1 MAKPVVAIVGRPN
14 VGKSTMFNRLVGRS
28 AAIVSRMAGT
38 TRDRNTSETEWGE
51 HLFIL
56 VDTGGLEIFPED
68 DMWRQVR
75 AQIETAIEDA
85 DVIIM
90 MVDVRDGVTP
100 DDVDVA
106 QLLRPVDQPI
116 ILAANKADTA
126 TVGTTVSEF
135 YELGLGDPH
144 PISAYH
150 NIGLDD
156 MMAEVI
162 KHFPDGTEFPEPE
175 ADLRVAIVGRPNVG
189 KSQLLNIIT
198 GENRSIVS
206 DVPGTTRD
214 TVDTLIEVEDKTV
227 LLIDTAGIR
236 RRGKIGTGVEKYSVI
251 RSVRA
256 IDRADVAILL
266 MDASEPAT
274 AQDSHIASY
283 ILDSYKGVVL
293 AVNKWDLAG
302 ELNVNREDVMA
313 VVADK
318 FRFASYAPLRFI
330 SALTGQGVNQLLDTA
345 LAVHRQWTKS
355 LPRYDLRRT
364 VMNAV
369 AEHSP
374 VAQKGRSLR
383 IYNVSQDQAG
393 PPTFTFYVNHSDTL
407 HFSYQ
412 RYLENRLREVY
423 DFHGSPLKM
432 RFRRRGEWCSI
443 T

>member
-90 MVDVRDGVTP
+90 MVDVREGVTP

-214 TVDTLIEVEDKTV
+214 TIDTLIEVEDKTV

-293 AVNKWDLAG
+293 AVNNWDLAV

-345 LAVHRQWTKS
+345 LSVHRQWTKS

-369 AEHSP
+369 AEHPP

-423 DFHGSPLKM
+423 DFRGSPLKM
-432 RFRRRGEWCSI
+432 RFRSRRE
-443 T
+443 

>member
-1 MAKPVVAIVGRPN
+1 
-14 VGKSTMFNRLVGRS
+14 
-28 AAIVSRMAGT
+28 
-38 TRDRNTSETEWGE
+38 
-51 HLFIL
+51 
-56 VDTGGLEIFPED
+56 
-68 DMWRQVR
+68 MWRQVR

-100 DDVDVA
+100 DDIDVA

-116 ILAANKADTA
+116 ILAANKADTE

-135 YELGLGDPH
+135 YELGLGDPL

-162 KHFPDGTEFPEPE
+162 KHFPDGSEFPEPE

-214 TVDTLIEVEDKTV
+214 TIDTLIEVDDTSI

-256 IDRADVAILL
+256 IDRADIAILL

-274 AQDSHIASY
+274 SQDSHIASY

-293 AVNKWDLAG
+293 AINKWDLAKD
-302 ELNVNREDVMA
+302 LNVNREDLMA
-313 VVADK
+313 IVEDK

-345 LAVHRQWTKS
+345 LSVHRQWTKS

-369 AEHSP
+369 AEHPP

-383 IYNVSQDQAG
+383 IYNVSQDEAG

-423 DFHGSPLKM
+423 DFRGSPLKM
-432 RFRRRGEWCSI
+432 RFKSRRE
-443 T
+443 

>member
-56 VDTGGLEIFPED
+56 VDTGGLGIFPGD
-68 DMWRQVR
+68 DMWRPGR

-90 MVDVRDGVTP
+90 MVDVREGVTP

-214 TVDTLIEVEDKTV
+214 TIDTLIEVEDKTV

-345 LAVHRQWTKS
+345 LSVHRQWTKS

-369 AEHSP
+369 AEHPP

-423 DFHGSPLKM
+423 DFRGSPLKM
-432 RFRRRGEWCSI
+432 RFRSRRE
-443 T
+443 

>member
-38 TRDRNTSETEWGE
+38 TRDRNTSETKWGE

-90 MVDVRDGVTP
+90 MVDVREGVTP

-214 TVDTLIEVEDKTV
+214 TIDTLIEVEDKTV

-302 ELNVNREDVMA
+302 ELNVNREDVMV

-345 LAVHRQWTKS
+345 LSVHRQWTKS

-369 AEHSP
+369 AEHPP

-423 DFHGSPLKM
+423 DFRGSPLKM
-432 RFRRRGEWCSI
+432 RFRSRRE
-443 T
+443 

>member
-214 TVDTLIEVEDKTV
+214 TIDTLIEVEDKTV

-313 VVADK
+313 VVGDK

-369 AEHSP
+369 AEHPP

-383 IYNVSQDQAG
+383 INNGSQDQAG

-432 RFRRRGEWCSI
+432 RFRSRRE
-443 T
+443 

>member
-1 MAKPVVAIVGRPN
+1 VAKPVVAIVGRPN

-90 MVDVRDGVTP
+90 MVDVREGVTP

-214 TVDTLIEVEDKTV
+214 TIDTLIEVEDKTV

-345 LAVHRQWTKS
+345 LSVHRQWTKS

-369 AEHSP
+369 AEHPP

-383 IYNVSQDQAG
+383 IYNDSQDQAG

-423 DFHGSPLKM
+423 DFRGSPLKM
-432 RFRRRGEWCSI
+432 RFRSRRE
-443 T
+443 

>member
-90 MVDVRDGVTP
+90 MVDVREGVTP

-214 TVDTLIEVEDKTV
+214 TIDTLIEVEDKTV

-369 AEHSP
+369 AEHPP

-423 DFHGSPLKM
+423 DFRGSPLKM
-432 RFRRRGEWCSI
+432 QFRSRRE
-443 T
+443 

>member
-214 TVDTLIEVEDKTV
+214 TIDTLIEVEDKTV

-369 AEHSP
+369 AEHPP

-423 DFHGSPLKM
+423 DFYGSPLKM
-432 RFRRRGEWCSI
+432 RFRSRRE
-443 T
+443 

>member
-1 MAKPVVAIVGRPN
+1 
-14 VGKSTMFNRLVGRS
+14 
-28 AAIVSRMAGT
+28 MAGT

-90 MVDVRDGVTP
+90 MVDVRNGVTP
-100 DDVDVA
+100 DDIDVA

-116 ILAANKADTA
+116 ILAANKADTE

-135 YELGLGDPH
+135 YELGLGDPL

-162 KHFPDGTEFPEPE
+162 KHFPDGSEFPEPE

-214 TVDTLIEVEDKTV
+214 TIDTLIEVGDTSI

-256 IDRADVAILL
+256 IDRADIAILL

-274 AQDSHIASY
+274 SQDSHIASY

-293 AVNKWDLAG
+293 AINKWDLAKD
-302 ELNVNREDVMA
+302 LNVNREDIMA
-313 VVADK
+313 VVEDK

-345 LAVHRQWTKS
+345 LSVHRQWTKS

-369 AEHSP
+369 AEHPP

-383 IYNVSQDQAG
+383 IYNVSQDEAG

-423 DFHGSPLKM
+423 DFRGSPLKM
-432 RFRRRGEWCSI
+432 RFKSRRE
-443 T
+443 

>member
-106 QLLRPVDQPI
+106 QLLRPVVQPI

-214 TVDTLIEVEDKTV
+214 TIDTLIEVEDKTV

-369 AEHSP
+369 AEHPP

-423 DFHGSPLKM
+423 DFRGSPLKM
-432 RFRRRGEWCSI
+432 RFRSRRE
-443 T
+443 

>member
-106 QLLRPVDQPI
+106 QLLRPVVQPI

-214 TVDTLIEVEDKTV
+214 TIDTLIEVEDKTV

-302 ELNVNREDVMA
+302 ELNVNREDVM
-313 VVADK
+313 VVIADK

-345 LAVHRQWTKS
+345 LSVHRQWTKS

-369 AEHSP
+369 AEHPP

-423 DFHGSPLKM
+423 DFRGSPLKM
-432 RFRRRGEWCSI
+432 RFRSRRE
-443 T
+443 

>member
-1 MAKPVVAIVGRPN
+1 VAKPVVAIVGRPN

-116 ILAANKADTA
+116 ILAAIKADTA

-214 TVDTLIEVEDKTV
+214 TIDTLIEVEDKTV

-313 VVADK
+313 VVGDK

-369 AEHSP
+369 AEHPP

-432 RFRRRGEWCSI
+432 RFRSRRE
-443 T
+443 

>member
-90 MVDVRDGVTP
+90 MVDVREGVTP

-175 ADLRVAIVGRPNVG
+175 AGLRVAIVGRPNVG

-214 TVDTLIEVEDKTV
+214 TIDTLIEVEDKTV

-345 LAVHRQWTKS
+345 LSVHRQWTKS

-369 AEHSP
+369 AEHPP

-423 DFHGSPLKM
+423 DFRGSPLKM
-432 RFRRRGEWCSI
+432 RFRSRRE
-443 T
+443 

>member
-90 MVDVRDGVTP
+90 MVDVREGVTP

-214 TVDTLIEVEDKTV
+214 TIDTLIEVEDKTV

-302 ELNVNREDVMA
+302 ELNVNREDVMV

-345 LAVHRQWTKS
+345 LSVHRQWTKS

-369 AEHSP
+369 AEHPP

-423 DFHGSPLKM
+423 DFRGSPLKM
-432 RFRRRGEWCSI
+432 RFRSRRE
-443 T
+443 

>member
-90 MVDVRDGVTP
+90 MVDVREGVTP

-214 TVDTLIEVEDKTV
+214 TIDTLIEVEDKTV

-345 LAVHRQWTKS
+345 LSVHRQWTKS

-369 AEHSP
+369 AEHPP

-423 DFHGSPLKM
+423 DFRGSPLKM
-432 RFRRRGEWCSI
+432 RFRSRRE
-443 T
+443 

>member
-1 MAKPVVAIVGRPN
+1 
-14 VGKSTMFNRLVGRS
+14 MFNRLVGRS

-100 DDVDVA
+100 DDIDVA

-116 ILAANKADTA
+116 ILAANKADTE

-135 YELGLGDPH
+135 YELGLGDPL

-162 KHFPDGTEFPEPE
+162 KHFPDGSEFPEPE

-214 TVDTLIEVEDKTV
+214 TIDTLIEVDDTSI

-256 IDRADVAILL
+256 IDRADIAILL

-274 AQDSHIASY
+274 SQDSHIASY

-293 AVNKWDLAG
+293 AINKWDLAKD
-302 ELNVNREDVMA
+302 LNVNREDLMA
-313 VVADK
+313 IVEDK

-345 LAVHRQWTKS
+345 LSVHRQWTKS

-369 AEHSP
+369 AEHPP

-383 IYNVSQDQAG
+383 IYNVSQDEAG

-423 DFHGSPLKM
+423 DFRGSPLKM
-432 RFRRRGEWCSI
+432 RFKSRRE
-443 T
+443 

>member
-214 TVDTLIEVEDKTV
+214 TIDTLIEVEDKTV

-330 SALTGQGVNQLLDTA
+330 PLWLCIDSGPSASPDT
-345 LAVHRQWTKS
+345 
-355 LPRYDLRRT
+355 P
-364 VMNAV
+364 
-369 AEHSP
+369 
-374 VAQKGRSLR
+374 
-383 IYNVSQDQAG
+383 
-393 PPTFTFYVNHSDTL
+393 
-407 HFSYQ
+407 
-412 RYLENRLREVY
+412 
-423 DFHGSPLKM
+423 
-432 RFRRRGEWCSI
+432 
-443 T
+443 

>member
-214 TVDTLIEVEDKTV
+214 TIDTLIEVEDKTV

-330 SALTGQGVNQLLDTA
+330 SALTGQGVNQLLETA

-369 AEHSP
+369 TEHPP

-432 RFRRRGEWCSI
+432 RFRSRRE
-443 T
+443 

>member
-90 MVDVRDGVTP
+90 MVDVREGVTP

-214 TVDTLIEVEDKTV
+214 TIDTLIEVEDKTV

-266 MDASEPAT
+266 MEASEPAT

-283 ILDSYKGVVL
+283 ILDAYKGVVL

-345 LAVHRQWTKS
+345 LSVHRQWTKS

-369 AEHSP
+369 AEHPP

-423 DFHGSPLKM
+423 DFRGSPLKM
-432 RFRRRGEWCSI
+432 RFRSRRE
-443 T
+443 

>member
-106 QLLRPVDQPI
+106 QLLRPVVQPI

-214 TVDTLIEVEDKTV
+214 TIDTLIEVEDKTV

-302 ELNVNREDVMA
+302 ELNVNREDVMV

-345 LAVHRQWTKS
+345 LSVHRQWTKS

-369 AEHSP
+369 AEHPP

-423 DFHGSPLKM
+423 DFRGSPLKM
-432 RFRRRGEWCSI
+432 RFRSRRE
-443 T
+443 

>member
-198 GENRSIVS
+198 GENR
-206 DVPGTTRD
+206 
-214 TVDTLIEVEDKTV
+214 
-227 LLIDTAGIR
+227 
-236 RRGKIGTGVEKYSVI
+236 
-251 RSVRA
+251 
-256 IDRADVAILL
+256 
-266 MDASEPAT
+266 
-274 AQDSHIASY
+274 
-283 ILDSYKGVVL
+283 
-293 AVNKWDLAG
+293 
-302 ELNVNREDVMA
+302 
-313 VVADK
+313 
-318 FRFASYAPLRFI
+318 
-330 SALTGQGVNQLLDTA
+330 
-345 LAVHRQWTKS
+345 
-355 LPRYDLRRT
+355 
-364 VMNAV
+364 
-369 AEHSP
+369 
-374 VAQKGRSLR
+374 
-383 IYNVSQDQAG
+383 
-393 PPTFTFYVNHSDTL
+393 
-407 HFSYQ
+407 
-412 RYLENRLREVY
+412 
-423 DFHGSPLKM
+423 
-432 RFRRRGEWCSI
+432 
-443 T
+443 

>member
-90 MVDVRDGVTP
+90 MVDVREGVTP

-175 ADLRVAIVGRPNVG
+175 ADLHVAIVGRPNVG

-214 TVDTLIEVEDKTV
+214 TIDTLIEVEDKTV

-345 LAVHRQWTKS
+345 LSVHRQWTKS

-369 AEHSP
+369 AEHPP

-423 DFHGSPLKM
+423 DFRGSPLKM
-432 RFRRRGEWCSI
+432 RFRSRRE
-443 T
+443 

>member
-90 MVDVRDGVTP
+90 MVDVREGVTP

-214 TVDTLIEVEDKTV
+214 TIDTLIEVEDKTV

-369 AEHSP
+369 AEHPP

-423 DFHGSPLKM
+423 DFRGSPLKM
-432 RFRRRGEWCSI
+432 RFRSRRE
-443 T
+443 

>member
-1 MAKPVVAIVGRPN
+1 VAKPVVAIVGRPN

-90 MVDVRDGVTP
+90 MVDVREGVTP

-214 TVDTLIEVEDKTV
+214 TIDTLIEVEDKTV

-345 LAVHRQWTKS
+345 LSVHRQWTKN

-369 AEHSP
+369 AEHPP

-423 DFHGSPLKM
+423 DFRGSPLKM
-432 RFRRRGEWCSI
+432 RFRSRRE
-443 T
+443 

>member
-28 AAIVSRMAGT
+28 AAIVSRLAGT

-56 VDTGGLEIFPED
+56 VDTGGLEVFPED

-100 DDVDVA
+100 DDIDVA

-116 ILAANKADTA
+116 VLVANKADTKA
-126 TVGTTVSEF
+126 VGTTVSEF
-135 YELGLGDPH
+135 YELGLGDPL

-175 ADLRVAIVGRPNVG
+175 ADLRIAIVGRPNVG
-189 KSQLLNIIT
+189 KSQLLNHIT

-214 TVDTLIEVEDKTV
+214 TIDTMIEVDDTSV

-302 ELNVNREDVMA
+302 DLNVNREDVMA

-345 LAVHRQWTKS
+345 LSVHRQWTKS

-369 AEHSP
+369 AEHPP

-383 IYNVSQDQAG
+383 IYNVSQDEAG

-423 DFHGSPLKM
+423 DFRGSPLKM
-432 RFRRRGEWCSI
+432 RFKSRRE
-443 T
+443 

>member
-100 DDVDVA
+100 ADVDVA

-214 TVDTLIEVEDKTV
+214 TIDTLIEVEDKTV

-313 VVADK
+313 VVGDK

-369 AEHSP
+369 AEHPP

-432 RFRRRGEWCSI
+432 RFRSRRE
-443 T
+443 

>member
-266 MDASEPAT
+266 MDASEPAP

-369 AEHSP
+369 AEHPP

-432 RFRRRGEWCSI
+432 RFRSRRE
-443 T
+443 

>member
-90 MVDVRDGVTP
+90 MVDVREGVTP

-116 ILAANKADTA
+116 ILAA
-126 TVGTTVSEF
+126 
-135 YELGLGDPH
+135 
-144 PISAYH
+144 
-150 NIGLDD
+150 

-214 TVDTLIEVEDKTV
+214 MIDTLIEVEDKTV

-283 ILDSYKGVVL
+283 ILDSYKGGVL

-313 VVADK
+313 VVGDK

-369 AEHSP
+369 AEHPP

-432 RFRRRGEWCSI
+432 RFRSRRE
-443 T
+443 

>member
-214 TVDTLIEVEDKTV
+214 TIDTLIEVEDKTV

-369 AEHSP
+369 AEHPP

-412 RYLENRLREVY
+412 RYLEKKLRLGLGFRWS
-423 DFHGSPLKM
+423 HLKLVFQKQSGK
-432 RFRRRGEWCSI
+432 RTKE
-443 T
+443 

>member
-90 MVDVRDGVTP
+90 MVDVREGVTP

-214 TVDTLIEVEDKTV
+214 TIDTLIEVEDKTV

-302 ELNVNREDVMA
+302 ELDVNREDVMA

-345 LAVHRQWTKS
+345 LSVHRQWTKS

-369 AEHSP
+369 AEHPP

-423 DFHGSPLKM
+423 DFRGSPLKM
-432 RFRRRGEWCSI
+432 RFRSRRE
-443 T
+443 

>member
-1 MAKPVVAIVGRPN
+1 MAKPGVAIVGRPN

-68 DMWRQVR
+68 DMWRLVR
-75 AQIETAIEDA
+75 SQIETAIEDA

-90 MVDVRDGVTP
+90 MVDVREGVTP

-106 QLLRPVDQPI
+106 QLLRPVVQPI

-214 TVDTLIEVEDKTV
+214 TIDTLIEVEDKTV

-369 AEHSP
+369 AEHPP

-432 RFRRRGEWCSI
+432 RFRSRRE
-443 T
+443 